1 MKENCLTD
9 FAKQTTKDLTVLSNS
24 DLFHEY
30 NLTAANNFKQRAELR
45 AEIDRRVI
53 DHEPKFEILGYLP
66 EHNSRRSVSEAA
78 YLLVADLLSELE
90 PEMLWRVDA
99 NHAGKLS
106 YLTVGEAC
114 SMYRNTAKYGL

>member
-1 MKENCLTD
+1 MQ
-9 FAKQTTKDLTVLSNS
+9 ATKDLTMLSNS

-53 DHEPKFEILGYLP
+53 DNELKFEILSHLP
-66 EHNSRRSVSEAA
+66 EHNSRRSVREAA

-90 PEMLWRVDA
+90 PEMLWRADA

>member
-1 MKENCLTD
+1 MQ
-9 FAKQTTKDLTVLSNS
+9 ATKDFTMLTNS
-24 DLFHEY
+24 DLYLEY
-30 NLTAANNFKQRAELR
+30 NSTPTKEFTRRAELR

-53 DHEPKFEILGYLP
+53 DNELKFEILGHLP
-66 EHNSRRSVSEAA
+66 EHDSRRSVREAA

-90 PEMLWRVDA
+90 PEMLWRIDA

-114 SMYRNTAKYGL
+114 IMYRNTAKYGL